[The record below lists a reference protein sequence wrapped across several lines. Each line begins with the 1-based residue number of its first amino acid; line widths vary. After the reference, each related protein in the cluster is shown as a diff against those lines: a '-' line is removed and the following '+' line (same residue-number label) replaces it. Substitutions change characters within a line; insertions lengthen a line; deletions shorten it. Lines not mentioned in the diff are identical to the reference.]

1 MDKYK
6 KILIIRLVIMCLLAV
21 LTLGIF
27 VLIRLYKYTGLD
39 MMYYKPLCNL
49 ESEFQFVTLLTV
61 CIIEVLTY
69 KEKKLNNP
77 IDKTE

>member
-6 KILIIRLVIMCLLAV
+6 KILIIRLVIMCVLAV
-21 LTLGIF
+21 LTIGIF
-27 VLIRLYKYTGLD
+27 VLLRLYKYTGLD

-49 ESEFQFVTLLTV
+49 ESGFQFVTLLTV
-61 CIIEVLTY
+61 CVIELLTY
-69 KEKKLNNP
+69 KERKINNP